1 LKEVVF
7 NPVGFGVAE
16 LSIPDGPNDFGLRS
30 SGKLG
35 PTHDFGVY
43 GAPRWRIRQQMSPDD
58 AWEIETLPDGRL
70 LPAHR
75 SVPEH
80 LEWAYLTWAEGS
92 RAESGVSVLQSLPPG
107 DYLLVRS
114 SLESRRPASVLLG
127 NERVPNPPAN
137 MLLLLDEEP
146 FYGMV
151 LGPESDNPP
160 QTSHP
165 LVGLV
170 ALNYIGSSRLHAAL
184 FFDCLAREARHESG
198 ASPPPASSGDLV
210 LVVPVTGELVID
222 AMAAYS
228 TKEDVMRDKD
238 DWRRRLAS
246 RLAGALSA

>member
-1 LKEVVF
+1 MRNSLKEFVF

-16 LSIPDGPNDFGLRS
+16 LSVPEGPNDFGLRS
-30 SGKLG
+30 SGALG
-35 PTHDFGVY
+35 PAHDFGVY

-70 LPAHR
+70 LPAR
-75 SVPEH
+75 PAVPEQ

-114 SLESRRPASVLLG
+114 SIEPRRRASVLLG

-137 MLLLLDEEP
+137 MLTLFDEEP

-151 LGPESDNPP
+151 LGPEADNPP
-160 QTSHP
+160 QTTHP

-170 ALNYIGSSRLHAAL
+170 ALNYIGSSRVHAAL
-184 FFDCLAREARHESG
+184 FFDCLARESRPA
-198 ASPPPASSGDLV
+198 PPPSGDLV

-228 TKEDVMRDKD
+228 TKEDVMRNEDE
-238 DWRRRLAS
+238 WRRRLAP